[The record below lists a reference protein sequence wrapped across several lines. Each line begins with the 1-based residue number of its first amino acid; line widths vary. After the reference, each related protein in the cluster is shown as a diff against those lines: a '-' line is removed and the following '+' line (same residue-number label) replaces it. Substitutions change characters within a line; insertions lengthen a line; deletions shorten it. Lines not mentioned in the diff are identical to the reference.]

1 MIVRARRWRLVYSLR
16 MSTNWLSPA
25 IWTAFLFVFL
35 YFLYQQFVNGSPL
48 LAIAPVLFSVALIC
62 HGLRAFVTNDWQ
74 RRSLTI
80 AGYVLMV
87 CSFAASM
94 RFYVTG

>member
-1 MIVRARRWRLVYSLR
+1 

-25 IWTAFLFVFL
+25 VWTVFLFVFL

-62 HGLRAFVTNDWQ
+62 HGLRGFVATSSL

-94 RFYVTG
+94 RFYVTR